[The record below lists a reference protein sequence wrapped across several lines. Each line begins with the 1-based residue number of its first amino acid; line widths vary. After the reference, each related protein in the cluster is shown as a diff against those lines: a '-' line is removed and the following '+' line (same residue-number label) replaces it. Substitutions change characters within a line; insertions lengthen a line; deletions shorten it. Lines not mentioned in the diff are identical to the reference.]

1 MTYKQLYK
9 NLSHPTV
16 FISGVLQGMYQE
28 RDPRNLIISLD
39 LVKFLMTNFFQ
50 HELVEQQS

>member
-16 FISGVLQGMYQE
+16 FISGVLQGIYQE

-50 HELVEQQS
+50 HDLVEQQS